1 MKRSCESEEEREVKQ
16 VKLESESETDSYS
29 SSEIGEFPKDSY
41 FPYEEEDFNPSLI
54 EKQIIRQ
61 TLSLI
66 SKCNMSDWACEIREN
81 TMILRD
87 VGAIVNDGEGIPVD
101 IVVEV
106 DYSPL
111 NTYIKIMY
119 SLNGEERQTIYLR
132 WETEFIGDYD
142 NFDTIN
148 ITKYVEKT
156 VYLFFTKS
164 VKQSSDFNPR
174 YNQEQDWSYFY
185 DARMHLDRIRM

>member
-1 MKRSCESEEEREVKQ
+1 
-16 VKLESESETDSYS
+16 
-29 SSEIGEFPKDSY
+29 
-41 FPYEEEDFNPSLI
+41 
-54 EKQIIRQ
+54 
-61 TLSLI
+61 
-66 SKCNMSDWACEIREN
+66 MSDWACEIREN

-106 DYSPL
+106 DYTPL

-132 WETEFIGDYD
+132 WETEFVGDYD